1 MAYSYWLNQIR
12 EKLKQNTGSGIIG
25 VFDSGIGGLTVLPSF
40 ENSKKQLQIIY
51 LGDTIHFPYG
61 NKTKEDIEVLVML
74 RITELLNMG
83 CEAIA
88 IACNTASIAFMGICN
103 DEYIN
108 SKIIG
113 TISCTADYIF
123 KHKEASRIGI
133 IGTEFTVASGA
144 YEKAIKNRTTSPDI
158 FVKQS
163 AEQTLVW
170 GIENGEDQLIHQE
183 SINIVERYK
192 DHKLDTFILGCTHYG
207 HIKDTL
213 SDSFGDKVE
222 VINPSEIL
230 GQAIISAVNSGSKSG
245 LQVYFT
251 GERPKLSGKFTKY
264 IPYVLSSKD
273 KMLPFDQLGLISLI
287 KAKSKVLS

>member
-1 MAYSYWLNQIR
+1 MAYSYWLNQIK
-12 EKLKQNTGSGIIG
+12 EKLKNNAGSGIIG
-25 VFDSGIGGLTVLPSF
+25 IFDSGIGGLTVLSSF
-40 ENSKKQLQIIY
+40 ENSEKQLQIIY
-51 LGDTIHFPYG
+51 LGDTMHFPYG
-61 NKTKEDIEVLVML
+61 NKSKDEIELLVML

-88 IACNTASIAFMGICN
+88 IACNTASIAFMGICK
-103 DEYIN
+103 DDFIN
-108 SKIIG
+108 SRIIG

-123 KHKEASRIGI
+123 RHKEATRIGV

-144 YEKAIKNRTTSPDI
+144 YEQSIKSRTKLPDI

-170 GIENGEDQLIHQE
+170 GIENGDDQLILQE
-183 SINIVERYK
+183 SNNIIERYK
-192 DHKLDTFILGCTHYG
+192 EHHLDTFILGCTHYG

-213 SDSFGDKVE
+213 SESFGKDVD

-230 GQAIISAVNSGSKSG
+230 GEAIIATVNEGAKRD

-251 GERPKLSGKFTKY
+251 GDRPKLSGKFMKY

-273 KMLPFDQLGLISLI
+273 RTLPFDQLGLISLVKS
-287 KAKSKVLS
+287 KAKVL